1 MRKIIDGKSYD
12 TGKAEL
18 IGEYESEFGRSDFKW
33 FREELYRKRT
43 GEYFIYGEG
52 HAQSR
57 YAKQA
62 HGMWGAGEAITPM
75 SYDGARKWA
84 EEHLGA
90 EGYER
95 EFGCAD
101 DDDGTKVVASYRISA
116 AARTAIQ
123 REAARTGLSLGEVVE
138 RLAATLGE

>member
-12 TGKAEL
+12 TDKAEL
-18 IGEYESEFGRSDFKW
+18 IGEYESEFGMSDFKW

-52 HAQSR
+52 YAQSK

-62 HGMWGAGEAITPM
+62 YGMWRAGEAITPM

-90 EGYER
+90 DEYER
-95 EFGCAD
+95 EFGIAD
-101 DDDGTKVVASYRISA
+101 DGDGTKVVASYRISA

-138 RLAATLGE
+138 RLAATLGD